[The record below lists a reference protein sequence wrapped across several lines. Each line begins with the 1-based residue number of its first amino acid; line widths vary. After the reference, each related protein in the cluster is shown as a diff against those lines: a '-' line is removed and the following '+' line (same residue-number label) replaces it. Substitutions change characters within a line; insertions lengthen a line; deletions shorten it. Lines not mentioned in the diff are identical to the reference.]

1 MLKSYEVTVTYR
13 VYADDETEAT
23 GQVVSDRVSP
33 VTVDVYALPT
43 RQYTEIEIAP
53 F

>member
-1 MLKSYEVTVTYR
+1 MNPYEVTVTYK
-13 VYADDETEAT
+13 VYADNEKDAA
-23 GQVVSDRVSP
+23 GKVVSDRVAP

>member
-1 MLKSYEVTVTYR
+1 MKPYEVTVTYK
-13 VYADDETEAT
+13 VYANDETEAT
-23 GQVVSDRVSP
+23 GQVLSDRVAP

-43 RQYTEIEIAP
+43 RQHTEIEIAP

>member
-1 MLKSYEVTVTYR
+1 MLKSYEVTITYK
-13 VYADDETEAT
+13 VYADNETEAA
-23 GQVVSDRVSP
+23 GKVVSDEVAPVS
-33 VTVDVYALPT
+33 VDVYALPT